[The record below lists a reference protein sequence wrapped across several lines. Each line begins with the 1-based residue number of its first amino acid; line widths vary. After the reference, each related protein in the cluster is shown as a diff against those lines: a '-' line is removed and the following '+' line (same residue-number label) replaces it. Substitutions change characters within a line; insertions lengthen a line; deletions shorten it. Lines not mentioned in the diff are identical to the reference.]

1 MAAFFQELFSSIFT
15 PGATPT
21 LLLATNATFAALQVV
36 FFALLVATYSVH
48 FLILSCISGAL
59 WYSINWFAEEVKTE
73 SERQRKLTESKE
85 KNNNTGSSTDL
96 SSLREKEA
104 SPVARLAG
112 ATSDSAES
120 GTETESIRAGHVG
133 TPKISSA
140 SPLSGGGTVRRPM
153 PSASGAQ
160 VTLTPE
166 SSTDELTLRKPSG
179 DSSGYISTDSEW
191 EKVDDKDR

>member
-1 MAAFFQELFSSIFT
+1 MAAFFEELFSSIFT

-21 LLLATNATFAALQVV
+21 LLIATNATFAALQVV
-36 FFALLVATYSVH
+36 FFALLLATYSIH
-48 FLILSCISGAL
+48 FVVLSCISGAL
-59 WYSINWFAEEVKTE
+59 WYSINWFAAEIKAE
-73 SERQRKLTESKE
+73 SERQRKLEESKE
-85 KNNNTGSSTDL
+85 KDDKGSSTDL
-96 SSLREKEA
+96 ASLRAKKEA
-104 SPVARLAG
+104 SPVARLSG

-120 GTETESIRAGHVG
+120 GTETESIRAGTVG
-133 TPKISSA
+133 TPKISSS
-140 SPLSGGGTVRRPM
+140 SPLSGGAAARRST

-166 SSTDELTLRKPSG
+166 SSTDELKHRKPSG